1 MVVGE
6 FTESAD
12 LLVLGGG
19 PGGYVAAIRAAQLG
33 RQVTLV
39 ERNEV
44 GGVCLNVGCI
54 PSKALISVS
63 HEWFRLQEAWS
74 RGIRVENMSFDLSR
88 AQHFKSQVVERL
100 TGGVR
105 QLLDAHQ
112 VAVIQGEARFVGPHH
127 VRVVSEYES
136 KKIEFAQAIIA
147 TGSRPR
153 ILEVLPETPGSV
165 VMGSTELLALERIPE
180 HLVVV
185 GGGYI
190 GMELGTAFLKFG
202 AKVTVIEATGTLL
215 GGTDPALVR
224 VVDRRFKEMGGTVY
238 LNTSVARA
246 QFSDRQAELTVE
258 SSQDAFTLVADAV
271 LVTVGRAPNTDGL
284 DLSEAGVTIDDH
296 GLVVV
301 DQRLRTKNPD
311 IAAIGDITP
320 GPMLAHKAT
329 YQGKIAAESL
339 SGLPSAAD
347 ATVIPAVI
355 FTDPEIASAGLTLDQ
370 AKEQGFEPIVG
381 RFPFAANGRALS
393 LDQPEGDAWVV
404 ADRESGQIL
413 GVHLVGPEASTLI
426 GEGTLAVELGGAL
439 EDLALTIH
447 AHPTLSET
455 LMEAAE
461 VALGRPIH
469 LATSRRPRGGSG
481 TSGR

>member
-12 LLVLGGG
+12 LLVIGGG

-39 ERNEV
+39 ERQDL
-44 GGVCLNVGCI
+44 GGICLNVGCI

-63 HEWFRLQEAWS
+63 HEWRRLQEASS
-74 RGIRVENMSFDLSR
+74 RGIQAGNLSLDLSR

-100 TGGVR
+100 TAGVR
-105 QLLDAHQ
+105 QLLNGNQ
-112 VAVIQGEARFVGPHH
+112 VAVIQGEARFVGPHQ

-136 KKIEFAQAIIA
+136 KKLEFAQAIIA

-153 ILEVLPETPGSV
+153 ILEGLPEKPGSV
-165 VMGSTELLALERIPE
+165 VMGSTELLALEHVPE
-180 HLVVV
+180 HLAVV

-202 AKVTVIEATGTLL
+202 AKVTVIEATSALL
-215 GGTDPALVR
+215 AGTDPTLVR
-224 VVDRRFKEMGGTVY
+224 VVERRFHALGGTVH
-238 LNTSVARA
+238 LNASVTEA
-246 QFSDRQAELTVE
+246 QYTDRGAELTIAGG
-258 SSQDAFTLVADAV
+258 DGAFTLTADAV
-271 LVTVGRAPNTDGL
+271 LVTVGRVPNTDGL
-284 DLSEAGVTIDDH
+284 DLSEAGVVMDEH
-296 GLVVV
+296 GLVAV
-301 DQRLRTKNPD
+301 DHRLRTKNPD

-320 GPMLAHKAT
+320 GPMLAHKAS

-347 ATVIPAVI
+347 ATAIPAVI
-355 FTDPEIASAGLTLDQ
+355 FTDPEIASVGLTLDQ
-370 AKEQGFEPIVG
+370 AKAQGFDAIVG

-393 LDQPEGDAWVV
+393 LDQSEGDAWVV
-404 ADRESGQIL
+404 ADRDTGQIL

-426 GEGTLAVELGGAL
+426 AEGTLAVELGATL

-455 LMEAAE
+455 IMEAAE
-461 VALGRPIH
+461 VTLGRPIH
-469 LATSRRPRGGSG
+469 MATTRRQSGGSG